1 MDAKALQEKVAE
13 TAEEL
18 EVPGVSVGVYHAGQ
32 EHYGYHGVTS
42 VENPLP
48 VNEDTIFQFGS
59 TGKTFTATAI
69 MRLVDQGKVAL
80 DAPVRTYLPELE
92 LKDESVA
99 EKVTV
104 LQLLN
109 HTAGWSGDVMTNTG
123 EGDDAIAKYVDLLA
137 DVEQVTPLGST
148 VSYNNA
154 ALSVA
159 GRIIE
164 KITGETYEA
173 ALRQL
178 LFEPL
183 GLDNTWCF
191 RDEIMSRR
199 FAMGHNQLP
208 DGTIK
213 VARPWGMARGNSPAG
228 GISSDARDQIKWA
241 RFHLG
246 DGSAPDGTR
255 LLSEKLVE
263 QMRQPTADMRGSA
276 LGDYVGVSWLLRD
289 VDGVRIV
296 GHGGTMIGQHSDF
309 VMVPE
314 RDFGIALL
322 ANCGPN
328 GPQFNER
335 VLRWAL
341 EQYIGVIERDPEP
354 IAVGDDVLMGYTGR
368 FETIAAIADITA
380 QAGQLIVKVEI
391 KPEMAAQLHEMGE
404 EVPDQPPIPLGLLGG
419 EGDRYIVAD
428 GPAKGMKGYFVRD
441 EAGEIAAVHLGGRLA
456 TRTSTTVP
464 A

>member
-1 MDAKALQEKVAE
+1 MDEKQLQAQVSEVAD
-13 TAEEL
+13 EL

-32 EHYGYHGVTS
+32 EHYAFHGVTS

-48 VNEDTIFQFGS
+48 VDAHTIFQFGS

-69 MRLVDQGKVAL
+69 MRLVDQGKVDL
-80 DAPVRTYLPELE
+80 DAAARTYLPELK
-92 LKDESVA
+92 LKDPTVTER
-99 EKVTV
+99 VTV

-109 HTAGWSGDVMTNTG
+109 HTAGWSGDILTNTG
-123 EGDDAIAKYVDLLA
+123 EGDDAVAKYVALLA
-137 DVEQVTPLGST
+137 DAEQVSPLGST

-164 KITGETYEA
+164 KITGQTYEA
-173 ALRQL
+173 ALREL
-178 LFEPL
+178 LCEPL
-183 GLDNTWCF
+183 GMDNTWFF
-191 RDEIMSRR
+191 RDDIMSRR
-199 FAMGHNQLP
+199 FAMGHSQQP

-213 VARPWGMARGNSPAG
+213 VARPWGMTRGNAPAG
-228 GISSDARDQIKWA
+228 GISANAADQVKWI

-246 DGSAPDGTR
+246 DGTAADGTPV
-255 LLSEKLVE
+255 LSEKLLR
-263 QMRQPTADMRGSA
+263 QMQEPTVDMPGSA
-276 LGDYVGVSWLLRD
+276 LGDHVGVSWLLRD

-296 GHGGTMIGQHSDF
+296 AHGGTMIGQHSDF

-322 ANCGPN
+322 TNCGPN
-328 GPQFNER
+328 GPQLNER
-335 VLRWAL
+335 VRRWAL
-341 EQYIGVIERDPEP
+341 EAYAGVIERDPEP
-354 IAVGDDVLMGYTGR
+354 VAMGDDVLAQYTGR
-368 FETIAAIADITA
+368 FETVAAIADITA
-380 QAGQLIVKVEI
+380 HGGRLMVQVEI

-404 EVPDQPPIPLGLLGG
+404 EVPDQPPIPLGLLAGD
-419 EGDRYIVAD
+419 GDRYIVPD

-441 EAGEIAAVHLGGRLA
+441 ESGTVAGVHLGGRLA
-456 TRTSTTVP
+456 TRT

>member
-1 MDAKALQEKVAE
+1 VDEKALQDEVAQA
-13 TAEEL
+13 AEEL

-42 VENPLP
+42 IENPLP
-48 VNEDTIFQFGS
+48 VDETTIFQFGS
-59 TGKTFTATAI
+59 TGKTYTATAI
-69 MRLVDQGKVAL
+69 VRLVDQGKVAL
-80 DAPVRTYLPELE
+80 DAPVRTYIPELK

-109 HTAGWSGDVMTNTG
+109 HTAGWSGDVLTSTG
-123 EGDDAIAKYVDLLA
+123 EGDDAIAKYVELLA
-137 DVEQVTPLGST
+137 DVEQVTPLGAS

-154 ALSVA
+154 ALSIA

-164 KITGETYEA
+164 KVTGETYEA
-173 ALRQL
+173 ALREL

-199 FAMGHNQLP
+199 FAQGHNQLP

-213 VARPWGMARGNSPAG
+213 VARPWGMSRGNSPAG

-246 DGSAPDGTR
+246 DGTAADGSR
-255 LLSEKLVE
+255 VLSEKLVK
-263 QMRQPTADMRGSA
+263 QMQEPTVDMPGSA
-276 LGDYVGVSWLLRD
+276 LGDYVGISWLLRD
-289 VDGVRIV
+289 IDGVRMV

-309 VMVPE
+309 KMVPE
-314 RDFGIALL
+314 RDFAIALL
-322 ANCGPN
+322 TNCGPN

-341 EQYIGVIERDPEP
+341 EHYIGVIDRDPEP
-354 IAVGDDVLMGYTGR
+354 ISVGDDVLGQYTGR
-368 FETIAAIADITA
+368 FETVAAIADITSG
-380 QAGQLIVKVEI
+380 AGMLIVNVEI

-404 EVPDQPPIPLGLLGG
+404 EVPEQPPILLGLLGG
-419 EGDRYIVAD
+419 DGDRYIVTD
-428 GPAKGMKGYFVRD
+428 GPAKGLKGYFVRD
-441 EAGEIAAVHLGGRLA
+441 DSGQIAAVHLGGRLA
-456 TRTSTTVP
+456 TRTS
-464 A
+464 